1 MDKAVLLCMNL
12 HQFPGAEEQQEG
24 LIDVWWIVHDG
35 GLLVLLAHLLQ
46 QHKVWRKCQLRV
58 HTVAEKLD
66 NSEIICKNLEK
77 LLEQVNYLGESNSP
91 SFVACMIHQ
100 QDEQSNLEYQKNS
113 LVFCSLAL
121 L

>member
-1 MDKAVLLCMNL
+1 MNL